1 MEKVSAL
8 EARKNL
14 GRLLNIVLLK
24 KEDVIIERSGKPV
37 AKLTSLEPVKPSSS
51 GQRDFRKMRGVGK
64 EIWKKVNADDYVS
77 KERKQWD

>member
-37 AKLTSLEPVKPSSS
+37 AKLTSIEPEEISSS
-51 GQRDFRKMRGVGK
+51 GRKDFRKMRGVGK
-64 EIWKKVNADDYVS
+64 EIWKKVNADEYIS
-77 KERKQWD
+77 GERNQWD

>member
-24 KEDVIIERSGKPV
+24 NEDVLIERSGKPV
-37 AKLTSLEPVKPSSS
+37 AKLTSIESGRTSSS
-51 GQRDFRKMRGVGK
+51 GKRDFRKLKGVGK
-64 EIWKKVNADDYVS
+64 ELWKKVNADDYIS
-77 KERKQWD
+77 GERNQWE

>member
-24 KEDVIIERSGKPV
+24 NEDVLIERSGKPV
-37 AKLTSLEPVKPSSS
+37 AKLTSVDSVRAPYS
-51 GQRDFRKMRGVGK
+51 GKRDFRKLKGVGK
-64 EIWKKVNADDYVS
+64 ELWKKISTDEYIS
-77 KERKQWD
+77 RERNQWD

>member
-37 AKLTSLEPVKPSSS
+37 AKLTSIESEKTSTS
-51 GQRDFRKMRGVGK
+51 GRRDFRKMRGVGK
-64 EIWKKVNADDYVS
+64 EIWKKVSTHDYIS
-77 KERKQWD
+77 RERDQWD